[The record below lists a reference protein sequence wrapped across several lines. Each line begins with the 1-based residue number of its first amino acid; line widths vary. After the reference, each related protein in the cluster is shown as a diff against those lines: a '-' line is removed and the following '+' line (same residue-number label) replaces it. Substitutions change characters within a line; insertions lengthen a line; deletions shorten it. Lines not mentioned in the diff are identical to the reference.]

1 MARARQVTR
10 TIKTTNA
17 LIFVVNTETEE
28 TAFESVIL
36 PTVYKT
42 QDKLLAAAKEMVE
55 TDVIKVGFVK
65 NFTVEEN
72 LYSMPEAEFIRHAKI
87 VTKD

>member
-28 TAFESVIL
+28 TAFENVIL

-55 TDVIKVGFVK
+55 TDVIRVGFVK
-65 NFTVEEN
+65 GFSVEEN

-87 VTKD
+87 VAKH